1 MRMPAPDRASTR
13 VQPQPYGIL
22 RRVKQDEKERTIQR
36 FESPYLARFA
46 ASGVPMAKGRD
57 LAQTPPGVA
66 SEIQGSLSGGRPL
79 PQEVRRFMEPRF
91 RADFAKVR
99 IHADARSERLSS
111 QLNAK
116 AFTIGNHIFFGRGLY
131 QPESNEGLELLAHEL
146 THTIQQGSVIQRSE
160 APQVTQRSEP
170 MVQRSILD
178 KARDFAADKAN
189 FIPGFRMFT
198 IVLGVNPI
206 NGQTVERSAAN
217 ILRAIVELLPG
228 GAAITSILETHG
240 IFDRVG
246 AWLEQQLRVF
256 GNLAADIGKAF
267 KDFVE
272 SLGLGDVFDLGGVW
286 DRAKSIFTK
295 PIDRIINFVK
305 GTVTGI
311 LGFIKDAVLMP
322 LAKLA
327 QGTRGYDLLRALLG
341 RDPISGEA
349 VPRTADNL
357 IGGFMKLIGEE
368 EIWENIKKGNAIN
381 RAWEWFQGALA
392 EVKGIAQAIPG
403 RISNTLSSLT
413 ILDFVTVV
421 GVLAKIAGT
430 FGGIATDFFSWGG
443 RQVFKLLEIIV
454 SVVAPNVLQYIAKA
468 KSAFHTILRNPVAF
482 VGNLV
487 RAGRRGFQ
495 LFADNILTHLKTALI
510 KWIVG
515 PLAEAGVYIPKSFDL
530 LEVIKLVLSVL
541 GLTWQNIRSKLVKII
556 PDPVLTALEKT
567 ADVLVTLVRDGPAAA
582 WEQIKAELTEL
593 KDQLVGQVTDMVS
606 TEVVKAAVTKIATMI
621 NPAGA
626 VIQAIV
632 ATYKTVTFFIEKIQQ
647 IAAVVASFI
656 DSIAAIAAGQVEP
669 AAKKVEQT
677 MANTLVVV
685 LAFLAKLIGLGA
697 VPDKLAAIVKKI
709 RQPID
714 KGLDK
719 IVAWLG
725 KMLDKLLGKDKGKD
739 NPKLQAGL
747 AALDALNKA
756 YEGKDVDKQ
765 KLAADVAGVKAKHPV
780 FKTLVVREDDSG
792 FVYDYTVNPKGKKG
806 GPGSGSA
813 WDVGEYQK
821 LNSKGCDAH
830 HVPNKAYLGFFAER
844 LGQLALKGKKA
855 GALLTRMKKEYDG
868 GGLQLSAILLP
879 KKEHTDVHS
888 LSELKPTGSD
898 RTEFSKELEEKEDFK
913 NDLGADGVV
922 LHSLSGALYVKS
934 NVKQIAGAVDREAG
948 EDKSLKISLS
958 KGKPKPI
965 LPEFREACMRIFK
978 GALATGKALLRRLAE
993 KHEGETRQKKQKQ
1006 IDNLD
1011 TLAKETWKPFTENS

>member
-1 MRMPAPDRASTR
+1 
-13 VQPQPYGIL
+13 
-22 RRVKQDEKERTIQR
+22 
-36 FESPYLARFA
+36 
-46 ASGVPMAKGRD
+46 MAKGRD

-116 AFTIGNHIFFGRGLY
+116 AFTIGNHIFFGRGLF

-178 KARDFAADKAN
+178 EARDFAADKAN

-198 IVLGVNPI
+198 VVLGVNPI

-217 ILRAIVELLPG
+217 ILRAIVEFLPG

-295 PIDRIINFVK
+295 PIDGIINFVK

-357 IGGFMKLIGEE
+357 IGGFMKLIGEK

-381 RAWEWFQGALA
+381 RAWAWFQGALA

-430 FGGIATDFFSWGG
+430 FGGIAIDFVSWGG
-443 RQVFKLLEIIV
+443 RQVFKLLEILV

-530 LEVIKLVLSVL
+530 HEVIKLVLSVL

-556 PDPVLTALEKT
+556 PDPVLAALEKT

-593 KDQLVGQVTDMVS
+593 KDQLIGQVTNMIS
-606 TEVVKAAVTKIATMI
+606 TEIVKAAVTKIATMI

-697 VPDKLAAIVKKI
+697 VPDKLAAIIKKI

-725 KMLDKLLGKDKGKD
+725 KMLDKV
-739 NPKLQAGL
+739 A
-747 AALDALNKA
+747 
-756 YEGKDVDKQ
+756 
-765 KLAADVAGVKAKHPV
+765 AGVRKGVQAVSNWWKRRVSFTSRDGKSHSVYVERAGQRYDLTVASKPERVVSKVNALLKGEPTLEKSKKTTAEKILEAETRARAHSNFIASETEAGRGQAPETVQRANDLQGEMRNIATWFVELFPAEPAGDDELPQPIYTYTMDAGRAKVAQVQFLSANRPAGS
-780 FKTLVVREDDSG
+780 KPAASPAGWSEIRDQGLTTKGQR
-792 FVYDYTVNPKGKKG
+792 FVQMHLIN
-806 GPGSGSA
+806 
-813 WDVGEYQK
+813 
-821 LNSKGCDAH
+821 
-830 HVPNKAYLGFFAER
+830 ER
-844 LGQLALKGKKA
+844 LGGLGMANNLVPGSKA
-855 GALLTRMKKEYDG
+855 NNDTHHDQVEKHIKDLVGHNPRAANAIKDRKVVHYKLTVIYREDTKDSVYN
-868 GGLQLSAILLP
+868 
-879 KKEHTDVHS
+879 
-888 LSELKPTGSD
+888 PTGRAFAPVGGRKPPD
-898 RTEFSKELEEKEDFK
+898 PTFFARGITCDW
-913 NDLGADGVV
+913 
-922 LHSLSGALYVKS
+922 
-934 NVKQIAGAVDREAG
+934 G
-948 EDKSLKISLS
+948 EY
-958 KGKPKPI
+958 
-965 LPEFREACMRIFK
+965 
-978 GALATGKALLRRLAE
+978 
-993 KHEGETRQKKQKQ
+993 
-1006 IDNLD
+1006 
-1011 TLAKETWKPFTENS
+1011 TENKEKPAKDPMRWTEKPGKSISFPIEIPNLKLI

>member
-170 MVQRSILD
+170 MLQRSILD

-217 ILRAIVELLPG
+217 ILRAIVEFLPG

-246 AWLEQQLRVF
+246 AWLGQQLRVF

-295 PIDRIINFVK
+295 PIDRIINFVA

-368 EIWENIKKGNAIN
+368 EIWENIKKGNAIK

-606 TEVVKAAVTKIATMI
+606 TEVVKAAVTKIATML

-739 NPKLQAGL
+739 NAKLQAGL

-780 FKTLVVREDDSG
+780 FKTLAVREDDSG
-792 FVYDYTVNPKGKKG
+792 FVYDYTASPLKQAV
-806 GPGSGSA
+806 GPETA
-813 WDVGEYQK
+813 WYVGRYSEIK
-821 LNSKGCDAH
+821 TPGLDAH
-830 HVPNKAYLGFFAER
+830 HVPNKAYISYFADKLGEICEGDDVAMGR
-844 LGQLALKGKKA
+844 SNKL
-855 GALLTRMKKEYDG
+855 KKEYENNG
-868 GGLQLSAILLP
+868 PNLSAILLTG
-879 KKEHTDVHS
+879 KEHQQVHS
-888 LSELKPTGSD
+888 LSQMKPSGLT
-898 RTEFSKELEEKEDFK
+898 RTQFSKSLERKKAFK
-913 NDLGADGVV
+913 VDLGNNGVV
-922 LHSLSGALYVKS
+922 LHSLSGAWYVRS
-934 NVKQIAGAVDREAG
+934 QVNQIAGAVDREKSSLVKILQEPGDSIVARKPVL
-948 EDKSLKISLS
+948 DAFKSL
-958 KGKPKPI
+958 
-965 LPEFREACMRIFK
+965 FH
-978 GALATGKALLRRLAE
+978 GALATGKQLLRQLA
-993 KHEGETRQKKQKQ
+993 KRSKKKQTQ

-1011 TLAKETWKPFTENS
+1011 KLAKETWNPLLNDS